1 MSATSLKTRFSLS
14 IAAVYILLGSLTF
27 AAIHFSTQKIIVSLG
42 TRFAVK
48 QALLEKSRLMSRIQ
62 RDLSLSLKMASS
74 PLLRQWLANEEN
86 EGLKQQA
93 MEELESYRLNFEG
106 KILFLALADSGNYYF
121 ADGSSTDYS
130 VPRYTLNSENQN
142 DAWFFRT
149 MAHVDSFELNI
160 DYDNHLDVNKIWY
173 NVVLR
178 DHRGTKTGLGGTGVD
193 ITSFINQVINIEEP
207 GIETILFSGGGTIE
221 GHRDRSYVIHNSK
234 VRGAEKKYTIF
245 DLIDAPTDREIARLA
260 IDRLTKGKSEVEH
273 LPITLGGIKY
283 LAAIGYMPE
292 IRWYNLVLID
302 AQQVIGSRSFLP
314 ILAISIFSLLVVV
327 VITIILLNRLV
338 LTRLSI
344 LAASANRM
352 AAGDFDIAIAAET
365 HDEIGALTASF
376 NEMALMVKDHSDNLE
391 QKVTQRTEELNLA
404 NSSLA
409 ESNNR
414 IMESIHYAQLIQ
426 TSILP
431 AESTVRIHLDDFFAL
446 YLPRDIVGG
455 DFYYFRALHNGWL
468 LAVVD
473 CTGHGVSGAFMTMT
487 ANAVLSSIIA
497 GGVDDPAAIIE
508 AMNEKFHA
516 TLHRDGD
523 DEAIDYGLDIGL
535 CRLKTD
541 ENMLLFAGARVDLH
555 YVVGGEVQTIGG
567 RRKSIGYRRSDRQL
581 RWENHPVAIAGDS
594 HFYLTSDGI
603 LDQSGGEKGWSF
615 GRHRF
620 ERLICS
626 IAGLPAKMQHERM
639 RDELVRYQGDYPQRD
654 DITVIGFRLGNHS
667 FQGRVN
673 DEKI

>member
-48 QALLEKSRLMSRIQ
+48 QALLEKSKLMSRIQ

-74 PLLRQWLANEEN
+74 PLLHQWLANEEN

-93 MEELESYRLNFEG
+93 MEELESYRLNFKG
-106 KILFLALADSGNYYF
+106 KILFLALADSGHYYF
-121 ADGSSTDYS
+121 ADGSNTDFS
-130 VPRYTLNSENQN
+130 VAKYTLNSENKD

-173 NVVLR
+173 NVVIR
-178 DHRGTKTGLGGTGVD
+178 DRRGTKIGLGGSGVD
-193 ITSFINQVINIEEP
+193 ITSFINQAINIDEP

-221 GHRDRSYVIHNSK
+221 GHKDRSYVIHNSK
-234 VRGAEKKYTIF
+234 VRGSEKKYTIF
-245 DLIDAPTDREIARLA
+245 DLIDTPVDQESAKLA
-260 IDRLTKGKSEVEH
+260 IDRLTKGKSEVEN
-273 LPITLGGIKY
+273 LPITLNGRKY
-283 LAAIGYMPE
+283 LAAIGYMPD

-327 VITIILLNRLV
+327 VIIVVLLNRLV

-344 LAASANRM
+344 LAVSADRM

-365 HDEIGALTASF
+365 RDEIGALTSSF
-376 NEMALMVKDHSDNLE
+376 NEMALMVKDHSENLE
-391 QKVTQRTEELNLA
+391 QKVVQRTEELKLA

-414 IMESIHYAQLIQ
+414 IMESIRYARLIQ

-431 AESTVRIHLDDFFAL
+431 AESIVRNHLDDFFAL

-455 DFYYFRALHNGWL
+455 DFYFFRTLRDGWL

-487 ANAVLSSIIA
+487 ANAVLSNIVA
-497 GGVDDPAAIIE
+497 GGADDPAAIIE
-508 AMNEKFHA
+508 ALNQQFYA
-516 TLHRDGD
+516 TLHRDSD
-523 DEAIDYGLDIGL
+523 DEDIDYGLDIGL
-535 CRLKTD
+535 CRLKTA
-541 ENMLLFAGARVDLH
+541 ENLLFFSGARIDLH
-555 YVVGGEVQTIGG
+555 YVVGGEVRTIGG
-567 RRKSIGYRRSDRQL
+567 QRKSIGYRRSDRQL
-581 RWENHPVAIAGDS
+581 RWQNHPVTITGDCQ
-594 HFYLTSDGI
+594 FYLTSDGI
-603 LDQSGGEKGWSF
+603 LDQSGGDKGWGF

-620 ERLICS
+620 ERLISS
-626 IAGLPAKMQHERM
+626 IAGLPAKARHERL
-639 RDELVRYQGDYPQRD
+639 RDELARYQGDYPQRD
-654 DITVIGFRLGNHS
+654 DITVIGFRLDNEFS
-667 FQGRVN
+667 QGRAN